1 MSYVIHSRGH
11 WFKPTSSWR
20 KDTSTPQNTACL
32 QMTQRPRSRKKSP
45 ITAPTRYRITA
56 ITEATPM
63 ALFAAR
69 ISSYRRVKPSG
80 ILMKWV
86 TSVSLSPATTSRRR
100 YLPSPSCR
108 SGRS

>member
-1 MSYVIHSRGH
+1 
-11 WFKPTSSWR
+11 
-20 KDTSTPQNTACL
+20 
-32 QMTQRPRSRKKSP
+32 
-45 ITAPTRYRITA
+45 
-56 ITEATPM
+56 M

-108 SGRS
+108 SGRSYTNVWSIRSLGRTSWDCSTSS